1 MATLQTSDGRE
12 VLIVP
17 PEVIAAFKVFL
28 GEEKRAGSL
37 IVSFKNGGVAGVE
50 TNTKQVLK

>member
-1 MATLQTSDGRE
+1 MATLQTSDERE

-17 PEVIAAFKVFL
+17 PEVITAFKLFM
-28 GEEKRAGSL
+28 GEEKRSGSL
-37 IVSFKNGGVAGVE
+37 VVSFRNGGIAGVE